1 MLNIIFSASVGEY
14 RPLAH
19 AISGGC
25 IVLTDHQR
33 VVVTGMGA
41 VTPVGNDVASMW
53 ASLIAGRSGVG
64 LITSL
69 DVSQLKTKIGA
80 EVKGFDPTQFMDRKD
95 VRRSDRYTHFAMAA
109 TSQAVADAGLAM
121 GDEDPRR
128 VGVIVGSGIG
138 GIGTMLEQYDVLR
151 ERGPRRVG
159 PFTIPSMLAN
169 SASGQVAINL
179 GARGPNL
186 APVLACAT
194 GNAAIGEG
202 FALIRRGVTDVMVA
216 GSSEAAFCDLA
227 LAGFE
232 IMGALSA
239 RNDDPA
245 GASRPFDAGRDGFVI
260 GEGAGMVVLENLAHA
275 RARGARI
282 YGEIL
287 GYGLTADAYHPTA
300 PREDG
305 LAASEA
311 MEMAL
316 CEAGLQSEAVD
327 YINAHGTSTPLG
339 DVGETRAI
347 KRVFGDHAY
356 KLAVSSTKSM
366 MGHLLGAAGAVEA
379 IVCLLAMQEGVIPPT
394 INYDTPDPDC
404 DLDYVPN
411 TARQAE
417 VCVALSNAIGFGGHN
432 ATLVMARV

>member
-1 MLNIIFSASVGEY
+1 M
-14 RPLAH
+14 
-19 AISGGC
+19 
-25 IVLTDHQR
+25 LTDHQR
-33 VVVTGMGA
+33 VVVTGLGA
-41 VTPVGNDVASMW
+41 VSPVGNDVASMW
-53 ASLIAGRSGVG
+53 ASLVAGRSGIG
-64 LITSL
+64 LIERL
-69 DVSQLKTKIGA
+69 DTTQLKTKIGA
-80 EVKGFDPTQFMDRKD
+80 EVKEFDPTLIMDRKD
-95 VRRSDRYTHFAMAA
+95 ARRTDRYTHFALAA
-109 TSQAVADAGLAM
+109 TTEAVLDAGLVM
-121 GDEDPRR
+121 DNEDPRR

-138 GIGTMLEQYDVLR
+138 GVGTLFEQYDVMR
-151 ERGPRRVG
+151 SRGPRRVS
-159 PFTIPSMLAN
+159 PFTVPSMLAN
-169 SASGQVAINL
+169 SASGQVAISL

-186 APVLACAT
+186 VPVLACAT

-202 FALIRRGVTDVMVA
+202 SALIRRGVTDVMVA

-227 LAGFE
+227 VAGFE

-245 GASRPFDAGRDGFVI
+245 RASRPFDAGRDGFVM
-260 GEGAGMVVLENLAHA
+260 GEGAGMLVLESLAHA
-275 RARGARI
+275 RARDARI

-316 CEAGLQSEAVD
+316 CEAGLQSGAVD

-339 DVGETRAI
+339 DAGETRAI
-347 KRVFGDHAY
+347 KRVFGYHAY
-356 KLAVSSTKSM
+356 RLAISSTKSM

-379 IVCLLAMQEGVIPPT
+379 IVCLMTIQQGIIPPT
-394 INYDTPDPDC
+394 INYATPDPDC

-411 TARQAE
+411 VARRTE
-417 VCVALSNAIGFGGHN
+417 VRVALSNAIGFGGHN
-432 ATLVMARV
+432 ASLVMARLES

>member
-1 MLNIIFSASVGEY
+1 M
-14 RPLAH
+14 
-19 AISGGC
+19 
-25 IVLTDHQR
+25 LTDHQR
-33 VVVTGMGA
+33 VVVTGLGA
-41 VTPVGNDVASMW
+41 VSPVGNDVASMW
-53 ASLIAGRSGVG
+53 ASLVAGRSGIG
-64 LITSL
+64 LIERL
-69 DVSQLKTKIGA
+69 DTTQLKTKIGA
-80 EVKGFDPTQFMDRKD
+80 EVKEFDPTLIMDRKD
-95 VRRSDRYTHFAMAA
+95 ARRTDRYTHFALAA
-109 TSQAVADAGLAM
+109 TTEAVLDAGLVM
-121 GDEDPRR
+121 DNEDPRR

-138 GIGTMLEQYDVLR
+138 GVGTLFEQYDVMR
-151 ERGPRRVG
+151 SRGPRRVS
-159 PFTIPSMLAN
+159 PFTVPSMLAN
-169 SASGQVAINL
+169 SASGQVAISL

-186 APVLACAT
+186 VPVLACAT

-202 FALIRRGVTDVMVA
+202 SALIRRGVTDVMVA

-227 LAGFE
+227 VAGFE

-245 GASRPFDAGRDGFVI
+245 RASRPFDAGRDGFVM
-260 GEGAGMVVLENLAHA
+260 GEGAGMLVLESLAHA
-275 RARGARI
+275 RARDARI

-316 CEAGLQSEAVD
+316 CEAGLQSGAVD

-339 DVGETRAI
+339 DAGETRAI
-347 KRVFGDHAY
+347 KRVFGYHAY
-356 KLAVSSTKSM
+356 RLAISSTKSM

-379 IVCLLAMQEGVIPPT
+379 IVCLMTIQQGIIPPT

-411 TARQAE
+411 VARRTE
-417 VCVALSNAIGFGGHN
+417 VRVALSNAIGFGGHN
-432 ATLVMARV
+432 ASLVMARLES

>member
-1 MLNIIFSASVGEY
+1 M
-14 RPLAH
+14 
-19 AISGGC
+19 
-25 IVLTDHQR
+25 LTDQQR

-41 VTPVGNDVASMW
+41 VSPVGNDVPSMW
-53 ASLIAGRSGVG
+53 ASLMAGRSGAG
-64 LITSL
+64 LISSL

-80 EVKGFDPTQFMDRKD
+80 EVKDFDPTLYMDRKD
-95 VRRSDRYTHFAMAA
+95 ARRSDRYTHFALAA
-109 TSQAVADAGLAM
+109 TAQAVADAGLDM
-121 GDEDPRR
+121 NREDPRR

-138 GIGTMLEQYDVLR
+138 GVGTLFEQYDVLR
-151 ERGPRRVG
+151 SRGPRRVS
-159 PFTIPSMLAN
+159 PFTVPSMLAN
-169 SASGQVAINL
+169 SASGQVAISL

-186 APVLACAT
+186 VPVLACAT

-227 LAGFE
+227 MAGFE

-239 RNDDPA
+239 HNDDPA
-245 GASRPFDAGRDGFVI
+245 GASRPFDAGRDGFVM
-260 GEGAGMVVLENLAHA
+260 GEGAGMVVLESLAHA

-311 MEMAL
+311 MQMAL

-347 KRVFGDHAY
+347 KRIFGEHAY

-394 INYDTPDPDC
+394 INYETPDPDC

-411 TARQAE
+411 TARQAD
-417 VCVALSNAIGFGGHN
+417 VRVALSNAFGFGGHN

>member
-1 MLNIIFSASVGEY
+1 MG
-14 RPLAH
+14 
-19 AISGGC
+19 
-25 IVLTDHQR
+25 
-33 VVVTGMGA
+33 VVS
-41 VTPVGNDVASMW
+41 PVGNDVASMW
-53 ASLIAGRSGVG
+53 ASLIAGRSGIG

-69 DVSQLKTKIGA
+69 DMSQLKTKIGA
-80 EVKGFDPTQFMDRKD
+80 EVKDFDPTVFLDRKD
-95 VRRSDRYTHFAMAA
+95 VRRSDRYTHFALAA
-109 TSQAVADAGLAM
+109 ASQAVADAGLAM
-121 GDEDPRR
+121 DSEDPRR

-138 GIGTMLEQYDVLR
+138 GVSTMFEQYDVMR
-151 ERGPRRVG
+151 TRGPRRVS
-159 PFTIPSMLAN
+159 PFTVPSMLAN
-169 SASGQVAINL
+169 SASGQVAISL

-186 APVLACAT
+186 VPVLACAT

-202 FALIRRGVTDVMVA
+202 FALIRRGVADVMVA

-227 LAGFE
+227 MAGFE

-245 GASRPFDAGRDGFVI
+245 GASRPFDAGRDGFVM
-260 GEGAGMVVLENLAHA
+260 GEGAGMLVLESLAHA
-275 RARGARI
+275 RARGAHI
-282 YGEIL
+282 HGEIL

-311 MEMAL
+311 MQMAL

-339 DVGETRAI
+339 DIGETAAI
-347 KRVFGDHAY
+347 KRVFGEHAY
-356 KLAVSSTKSM
+356 RLAISSTKSM

-379 IVCLLAMQEGVIPPT
+379 VICLKAMREGVIPPT
-394 INYDTPDPDC
+394 INYETPDPAC

-411 TARQAE
+411 VARQAA
-417 VCVALSNAIGFGGHN
+417 VRVALSNSIGFGGHN
-432 ATLVMARV
+432 ATLVMASV

>member
-1 MLNIIFSASVGEY
+1 MLS
-14 RPLAH
+14 
-19 AISGGC
+19 
-25 IVLTDHQR
+25 DQQR
-33 VVVTGMGA
+33 VVVTGMGI
-41 VTPVGNDVASMW
+41 VSPVGNDVASMW
-53 ASLIAGRSGVG
+53 ANLVAGRSGVD
-64 LITSL
+64 LISSL
-69 DVSQLKTKIGA
+69 EMSSLKTKIGA
-80 EVKGFDPTQFMDRKD
+80 EVKDFDPTLYMDRKEA
-95 VRRSDRYTHFAMAA
+95 RRTDRYTHFALAA
-109 TSQAVADAGLAM
+109 ASQAVADANLVMAN
-121 GDEDPRR
+121 EDPRR

-138 GIGTMLEQYDVLR
+138 GVGTMFEQYDVMR
-151 ERGPRRVG
+151 ERGPRRVS
-159 PFTIPSMLAN
+159 PFTVPSMLAN
-169 SASGQVAINL
+169 SASGQVAISL

-186 APVLACAT
+186 VPVLACAT

-202 FALIRRGVTDVMVA
+202 FALIRRGVADVMVA

-227 LAGFE
+227 MAGFE

-245 GASRPFDAGRDGFVI
+245 GASRPFDAGRDGFVM
-260 GEGAGMVVLENLAHA
+260 GEGAGMLVLESLAHA
-275 RARGARI
+275 RARGAQI
-282 YGEIL
+282 HGEIL

-316 CEAGLQSEAVD
+316 CEAGLQSQAVD

-339 DVGETRAI
+339 DSGETAAI

-356 KLAVSSTKSM
+356 RLAVSSTKSM

-379 IVCLLAMQEGVIPPT
+379 IVCLLAMQEGIIPPT
-394 INYDTPDPDC
+394 INYDTPDPHC
-404 DLDYVPN
+404 DLDYVPSV
-411 TARQAE
+411 ARQAE
-417 VCVALSNAIGFGGHN
+417 VRVALSNAFGFGGHN